1 MKISKVANAE
11 ARRIFRLC
19 QSGGRLDE
27 AKLST
32 AIKTIVA
39 QKPRDFRGILNALK
53 RLVRLELDRRHVVVE
68 SAAPLDFP
76 SQQRVVSGLTE
87 KYGHDLTF
95 EYRVTPEL
103 LGGLKVRVGND
114 VFDGSVKGRLDRL
127 TEVF

>member
-1 MKISKVANAE
+1 MKITKVANAE

-19 QSGGRLDE
+19 QTGGRLDE
-27 AKLST
+27 AKFST
-32 AIKTIVA
+32 AIKMIVA
-39 QKPRDFRGILNALK
+39 QKPRDFRGILSALK

-68 SAAPLDFP
+68 SAAPLD
-76 SQQRVVSGLTE
+76 STEQQRVVSGLAA
-87 KYGHDLTF
+87 KYGSDLTF

-127 TEVF
+127 AEAF